1 MMDEMDLVRELKE
14 TPSLRP
20 EAYERAW
27 TTLRAS
33 MAESGPQLVPAPGAA
48 PLLKERVLRGRKR
61 RAFST
66 AGKISIGTAIGAV
79 AAAAAVVLVA
89 TSTPHAAAPAGTSAG
104 TAAGPAAQAPAVDSK
119 LVTLAADIRASGH
132 SLPGDSSLVIAT
144 QVIGGRLMQVYYG
157 LYTDSGA
164 LYSGDD
170 KQTLVTAVR
179 KHENQAESTDAREA
193 AAANFAATGNL
204 AAAREQMVNATP
216 NDYFL
221 SLAARTKIWNQQ
233 LPALTKLLREKGSKE
248 VPQMPN
254 GQALQVLINNSLW
267 NNSVDA
273 LSWGAANPEIR
284 AGVLRLLST
293 IPGVTVVKS
302 ATGGQPTL
310 TLTAGAS
317 AFGVRGGSQVLTI
330 NAKTGLPL
338 SSVVK
343 LPQVSTSVTTY
354 QVSRV
359 TLAGV
364 KAGRF

>member
-14 TPSLRP
+14 TAAPRP

-33 MAESGPQLVPAPGAA
+33 MAESGPQRVPAPGAA
-48 PLLKERVLRGRKR
+48 PLLKEKVLRGRKR

-89 TSTPHAAAPAGTSAG
+89 TSTPPAAAPAGTSAG
-104 TAAGPAAQAPAVDSK
+104 TAAGSAAQAPAVDSK
-119 LVTLAADIRASGH
+119 LVTLAADIRASGG

-144 QVIGGRLMQVYYG
+144 QVIGGQLMQAYYG
-157 LYTDSGA
+157 LYTDRGA

-170 KQTLVTAVR
+170 KKTLVNAVA
-179 KHENQAESTDAREA
+179 KHENQAESIDAREVKA
-193 AAANFAATGNL
+193 ATFAATGNL
-204 AAAREQMVNATP
+204 AAAREQMVSATP

-221 SLAARTKIWNQQ
+221 SLAARTKIWNQN
-233 LPALTKLLREKGSKE
+233 LPALKKLLREKGSKE
-248 VPQMPN
+248 VPKMPT

-273 LSWGAANPEIR
+273 LTWGAANPQIR

-293 IPGVTVVKS
+293 IPQVTVVKS
-302 ATGGQPTL
+302 ATGGQSTL
-310 TLTAGAS
+310 TLTAGPA
-317 AFGVRGGSQVLTI
+317 AIGVSGGSQVLTI
-330 NAKTGLPL
+330 NAKTGLPI

-343 LPQVSTSVTTY
+343 LPQVKTSVTTY